1 MLGYNIITKI
11 AQYNS
16 ANIKLSISQLNEW
29 KLATKNGTEVTLKQP
44 PNMIDGCNDEVN
56 VPHKFISSW

>member
-1 MLGYNIITKI
+1 MLWYNIIKKI

-29 KLATKNGTEVTLKQP
+29 KLATKNGNEVTLKQP
-44 PNMIDGCNDEVN
+44 STSDGCNDEVN
-56 VPHKFISSW
+56 VPHKFISS